1 MRALT
6 PDEKIS
12 TVFVYTVS
20 ALVRG
25 DLILREN
32 IRASIW
38 LRTQGVPNFI
48 HLHNAQII
56 QLAGSPPKNYAMSE
70 TFIPTSE
77 VIAFHIAPPA
87 HDAPDYDATEVNRR
101 MEPIS
106 VLAGSFEMRAKLRIS
121 TSADFAASLDV
132 MNSTWLS
139 LYEAEISNPYV
150 PPLKMTVPMLL
161 ARPAKLIVNLAQ

>member
-6 PDEKIS
+6 PEEKIS
-12 TVFVYTVS
+12 TVFVYTPTL
-20 ALVRG
+20 LVRG

-48 HLHNAQII
+48 HLYNAQIM
-56 QLAGSPPKNYAMSE
+56 QLAGSPPKNYAMAE
-70 TFIPTSE
+70 TFIPTAE

-87 HDAPDYDATEVNRR
+87 QDTLDYDATETNRK
-101 MEPIS
+101 MEPVF
-106 VLAGSFEMRAKLRIS
+106 VLAGSFEMRAKMRIS
-121 TSADFAASLDV
+121 TSADFASSLDV

-139 LYEAEISNPYV
+139 LYEAEVSNPYI

-161 ARPAKLIVNLAQ
+161 ARPGKLTVNLT